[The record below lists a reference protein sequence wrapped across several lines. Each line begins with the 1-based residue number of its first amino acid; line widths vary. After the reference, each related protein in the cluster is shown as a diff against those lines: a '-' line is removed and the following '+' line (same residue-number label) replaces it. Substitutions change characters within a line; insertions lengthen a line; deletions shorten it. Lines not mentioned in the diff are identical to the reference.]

1 VLIERFREVL
11 TRRYYGGLGE
21 KVIRDNVLVVKALAL
36 VGE

>member
-1 VLIERFREVL
+1 MLVERFREVL
-11 TRRYYGGLGE
+11 TRRCYGGLGE